1 MPFMPA
7 YIYNDK
13 LYLNIT
19 NQCTNNCCFCI
30 RNSNYGV
37 GHDLF
42 LDREPTAAEI
52 LDAIEKLQVSDEVT
66 FCGFGEPL
74 LRPEIISEVAKK
86 IKKKYGS
93 KIRINTN
100 GLAEKALNKK
110 ILPSL
115 EGIVDTISISL
126 NAHDAET
133 YCKVCSPQTGRD
145 SYQAVL
151 DFARESKK
159 YIPHVV
165 LSVVDIPEVD
175 TEKCKQV
182 SEALGIELRIRN
194 FIP

>member
-1 MPFMPA
+1 MPFTPA

-19 NQCTNNCCFCI
+19 NRCTNNCCFCI
-30 RNSNYGV
+30 RNSKDGV
-37 GHDLF
+37 GYNLF
-42 LDREPTAAEI
+42 LDKEPTSEDI
-52 LDAIEKLQVSDEVT
+52 LKAIENLPISTEVT

-74 LRPEIISEVAKK
+74 LRPEIVSEVAKK
-86 IKKKYGS
+86 IKNIYSS

-115 EGIVDTISISL
+115 EGSIDTISISL

-133 YCKVCSPQTGRD
+133 YNKVCSPQTGSSSFQD
-145 SYQAVL
+145 VL

-159 YIPHVV
+159 YIPRVI

-175 TEKCKQV
+175 IEKCKQIAD
-182 SEALGIELRIRN
+182 ELEIELRIRN